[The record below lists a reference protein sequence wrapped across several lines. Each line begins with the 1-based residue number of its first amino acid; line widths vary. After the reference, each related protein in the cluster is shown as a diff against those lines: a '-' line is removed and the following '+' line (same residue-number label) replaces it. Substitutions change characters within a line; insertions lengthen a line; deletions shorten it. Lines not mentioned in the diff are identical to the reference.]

1 MRFTQALNS
10 GLARFIFI
18 PAGSPAMAASMR
30 SSTNILWRTP
40 MPKLPIED
48 LKAALKRLP
57 DWRLAEGRE
66 AIIRKYQFVD
76 FDAAFAFMTRV
87 ALLAAKLD
95 HHPEWFNVYN
105 KVDVTLVTHD
115 ADGVTQKDIDLAM
128 AMDGYAALM
137 SGGTK

>member
-1 MRFTQALNS
+1 
-10 GLARFIFI
+10 
-18 PAGSPAMAASMR
+18 MA
-30 SSTNILWRTP
+30 
-40 MPKLPIED
+40 KLPIDE
-48 LKAALKRLP
+48 LRSALKRLP

-87 ALLAAKLD
+87 ALLAAKMD

-105 KVDVTLVTHD
+105 KLEVTLATHD
-115 ADGVTQKDIDLAM
+115 AGGVTQRDIDLAM